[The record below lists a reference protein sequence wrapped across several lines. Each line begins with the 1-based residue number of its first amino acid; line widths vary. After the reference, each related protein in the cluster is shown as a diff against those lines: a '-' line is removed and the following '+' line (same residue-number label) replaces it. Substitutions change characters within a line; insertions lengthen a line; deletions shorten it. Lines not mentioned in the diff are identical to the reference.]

1 MEDIRAVE
9 RGLRRAKK
17 GRDKIIK
24 HALETAAAGD
34 ADLHHLAEGV
44 AMQVDKMGA
53 TGARELLFCLWKFLK
68 KSDAEGELARR

>member
-9 RGLRRAKK
+9 RGLRRMRT
-17 GRDKIIK
+17 GGDRIVSD
-24 HALETAAAGD
+24 ALRAAAIGD
-34 ADLHHLAEGV
+34 VELGILAENM
-44 AMQVDKMGA
+44 AMQVDKMGT